1 MTTTAVFDFDG
12 ALASTLESIQLCMR
26 ESLAIFSYRLL
37 EHLMIKDYFDVIL
50 SAEDSAYRK
59 PDARL
64 YSNNIAPFLL
74 SKTPGGVLV
83 VGDTESDL
91 LFAKQAG
98 LKSCWATYGYGD
110 AEKCL
115 ALKPDFV
122 IWTLKT

>member
-1 MTTTAVFDFDG
+1 
-12 ALASTLESIQLCMR
+12 
-26 ESLAIFSYRLL
+26 
-37 EHLMIKDYFDVIL
+37 MIKDYFDVIL